1 MLLMLKFRNLLTNHT
16 RNKKCKWVNQI
27 SRMQH
32 AQYGKSARGGR
43 EQFHISLVER
53 DAQKIVVN
61 SFPVEVIFS
70 ANRGKKILEW

>member
-16 RNKKCKWVNQI
+16 RNNSANGPIQI
-27 SRMQH
+27 ARMQH
-32 AQYGKSARGGR
+32 AHYGKSARAGR

-53 DAQKIVVN
+53 DAQKIVAN

-70 ANRGKKILEW
+70 AHRGKKF